1 MKNGTGT
8 DFWYTSLYDSS
19 VTFNFRRNLG
29 SPKRLAE
36 RSLFRSIFLLKSFR
50 TPTKFAKE
58 LTSMKQFAKS
68 GMMIFAG
75 VLSIAAATAQE
86 TSDVTKKEK
95 KIDLRESILR
105 KFFKDN
111 HCPAENYAGTFLREA
126 DSHGLDWRLL
136 PSLSLVESGG
146 GRTAKY
152 NNLFGWANGKSKF
165 TSISE
170 AIHHVADVLAHGKS
184 YEGKDLAAKLFTY
197 NRRTAYKT
205 NVMRVMAK
213 IAGTPEAADE

>member
-1 MKNGTGT
+1 
-8 DFWYTSLYDSS
+8 
-19 VTFNFRRNLG
+19 
-29 SPKRLAE
+29 
-36 RSLFRSIFLLKSFR
+36 
-50 TPTKFAKE
+50 
-58 LTSMKQFAKS
+58 MKQFAKS

-75 VLSIAAATAQE
+75 VLSIAAATAQVE
-86 TSDVTKKEK
+86 PTDVTKKEK

-105 KFFKDN
+105 KFFKEN
-111 HCPAENYAGTFLREA
+111 HCPAESYAGTFLREA
-126 DSHGLDWRLL
+126 DTHGLDWRLL

-146 GRTAKY
+146 GRTARN

-165 TSISE
+165 TSITE

-205 NVMRVMAK
+205 SVLRVMAK
-213 IAGTPEAADE
+213 IAKSPEAADE